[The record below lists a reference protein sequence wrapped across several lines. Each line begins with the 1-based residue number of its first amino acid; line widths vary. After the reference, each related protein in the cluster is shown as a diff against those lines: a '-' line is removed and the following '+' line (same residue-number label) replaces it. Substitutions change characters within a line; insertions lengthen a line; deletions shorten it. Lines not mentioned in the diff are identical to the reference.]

1 MPSAARGFGFL
12 FPIRY
17 SLLPVSVRERILAHF
32 AEQAMY
38 CEMFGSPFTAQLI
51 QRISEDYEQSGP
63 IAALLKDWNTNPRAD
78 ALALRLAGYFH
89 AAVLSN
95 RDPELTAHYPS
106 RLANWSIED
115 IWPLARALLERE
127 PNTAAQFI
135 RSAPQTNE
143 TRRSIALLAAFLTFA
158 DTWKGEVDM
167 LEIGA
172 SAGLNLNWDLF
183 TYKTKS
189 WAWGAEGPVQI
200 DTDWN
205 GPPPPLANIN
215 VRHRAAC
222 DLNPLD
228 ISDPAQLL
236 QLKSY
241 IWPDQP
247 ERLARFDGAVAL
259 ARDAG
264 ANVERADAAEWL
276 ARKLSQRATDAATIV
291 YHSVFLQYPPREAR
305 DAIVGAITAA
315 GARATE
321 QAPLAWVR
329 LEPEALTDDVR
340 DSPRMVIDVTT
351 WPGGLRRII
360 GYTDG
365 HVRAVYANA

>member
-1 MPSAARGFGFL
+1 MTM
-12 FPIRY
+12 
-17 SLLPVSVRERILAHF
+17 REKILAHF

-38 CEMFGSPFTAQLI
+38 CDTFGSPFTAQLI
-51 QRISEDYEQSGP
+51 KAISADYEQGGP
-63 IAALLKDWNTNPRAD
+63 IASLLANWTTNPRAD

-89 AAVLSN
+89 HAVLIN
-95 RDPELTAHYPS
+95 RDPELAAHYPS
-106 RLANWSIED
+106 SVANWTIDD

-127 PNTAAQFI
+127 PNTAAAFI

-143 TRRSIALLAAFLTFA
+143 TRRSIALLAAFLHFA
-158 DTWKGEVDM
+158 QQWQGEIDL

-172 SAGLNLNWDLF
+172 SAGLNMNWDLY

-189 WAWGAEGPVQI
+189 WTWGAEGPVQI

-205 GPPPPLANIN
+205 GPPPPLADIN
-215 VRHRAAC
+215 VRTRAAC

-228 ISDPAQLL
+228 ISDETQRL

-259 ARDAG
+259 ARETG
-264 ANVERADAAEWL
+264 VHVERADAAPWL
-276 ARKLSQRATDAATIV
+276 AQKLNARAADAATIV

-305 DAIVGAITAA
+305 EAIVDAITEA
-315 GARATE
+315 GARATPS
-321 QAPLAWVR
+321 APLAWVR
-329 LEPEALTDDVR
+329 LEPEALTDGVEN
-340 DSPRMVIDVTT
+340 SPRMVIDITT
-351 WPGGLRRII
+351 WPGGARRII

-365 HVRAVYANA
+365 HVRAVYAQ

>member
-1 MPSAARGFGFL
+1 MRDK
-12 FPIRY
+12 
-17 SLLPVSVRERILAHF
+17 ILAHF

-51 QRISEDYEQSGP
+51 QRFSEDYERGGP
-63 IAALLKDWNTNPRAD
+63 VATLLKDWSTNPRAD

-89 AAVLSN
+89 AAVLAN
-95 RDPELTAHYPS
+95 RDAELAAHYPS
-106 RLANWSIED
+106 QLANWSIDD
-115 IWPLARALLERE
+115 IWPLALALLERE
-127 PNTAAQFI
+127 PNTAAAFI

-158 DTWKGEVDM
+158 NSWKGEVDM

-200 DTDWN
+200 DTDWY
-205 GPPPPLANIN
+205 GPAPPLADIA
-215 VRHRAAC
+215 VRRRAAC

-228 ISDPAQLL
+228 IADPAELL

-259 ARDAG
+259 AREAG
-264 ANVERADAAEWL
+264 VKVERADAAQWL
-276 ARKLSQRATDAATIV
+276 TQKLAQRAPDAATIV

-305 DAIVGAITAA
+305 AAIIDAITSA
-315 GARATE
+315 GARASE
-321 QAPLAWVR
+321 RAPLVWVR

-340 DSPRMVIDVTT
+340 DSPRMVIDLTT
-351 WPGGLRRII
+351 WPGAHRRII

-365 HVRAVYANA
+365 HVRAVYAAE

>member
-1 MPSAARGFGFL
+1 MSKDK
-12 FPIRY
+12 
-17 SLLPVSVRERILAHF
+17 ILAHF

-38 CEMFGSPFTAQLI
+38 CDMFGSPFTAQLI
-51 QRISEDYEQSGP
+51 RRISEDYEQGGP

-89 AAVLSN
+89 HAVLVN
-95 RDPELTAHYPS
+95 RDAALAAHYPS
-106 RLANWSIED
+106 SVANWSIDD

-127 PNTAAQFI
+127 PIAAAQFI

-143 TRRSIALLAAFLTFA
+143 TRRSIALLAAFLHFA
-158 DTWKGEVDM
+158 ETWKGEIDM

-183 TYKTKS
+183 TYKTKC

-200 DTDWN
+200 DTDWQ
-205 GPPPPLANIN
+205 GPPPPIADIA
-215 VRHRAAC
+215 VRNRAAC

-228 ISDPAQLL
+228 ISDDGQRL
-236 QLKSY
+236 QLRSY
-241 IWPDQP
+241 VWPDQP

-259 ARDAG
+259 ARETG
-264 ANVERADAAEWL
+264 VEVERADAATWL
-276 ARKLSQRATDAATIV
+276 SQKLSARAQDAATIV
-291 YHSVFLQYPPREAR
+291 YHSVFLQYPPRDAREAII
-305 DAIVGAITAA
+305 DAIQSA

-321 QAPLAWVR
+321 HAPLAWVR
-329 LEPEALTDDVR
+329 LEPEALTDDVPG
-340 DSPRMVIDVTT
+340 SPRMVIDITT
-351 WPGGLRRII
+351 WPGAQRRII

-365 HVRAVYANA
+365 HVRAVYAQ

>member
-1 MPSAARGFGFL
+1 MTM
-12 FPIRY
+12 
-17 SLLPVSVRERILAHF
+17 REKILAHF

-38 CEMFGSPFTAQLI
+38 CDMFDSPFTAQLI
-51 QRISEDYEQSGP
+51 KAISADYEQGGP
-63 IAALLKDWNTNPRAD
+63 IASLLANWTTNPRAD

-89 AAVLSN
+89 HAVLIN
-95 RDPELTAHYPS
+95 RDPELAAHYPS
-106 RLANWSIED
+106 SVANWTIDD

-127 PNTAAQFI
+127 PNTAAAFI
-135 RSAPQTNE
+135 GSERQTNE
-143 TRRSIALLAAFLTFA
+143 TRGSIVLLAAFLHFA
-158 DTWKGEVDM
+158 QQWQGEIDL

-172 SAGLNLNWDLF
+172 SAGLNMNWDLY

-189 WAWGAEGPVQI
+189 WTWGAEGPVQI

-205 GPPPPLANIN
+205 GPPPPLADIN
-215 VRHRAAC
+215 VRTRAAC

-228 ISDPAQLL
+228 ISDETQRL

-259 ARDAG
+259 ARETG
-264 ANVERADAAEWL
+264 VHVERADAAPWL
-276 ARKLSQRATDAATIV
+276 AQKLNARAADAATIV

-305 DAIVGAITAA
+305 EAIVNAITEA
-315 GARATE
+315 GARATSS
-321 QAPLAWVR
+321 APLAWVR
-329 LEPEALTDDVR
+329 LEPEALTDGVEN
-340 DSPRMVIDVTT
+340 SPRMVIDITT
-351 WPGGLRRII
+351 WPGGARRII

-365 HVRAVYANA
+365 HVRAVYAQ

>member
-1 MPSAARGFGFL
+1 MTM
-12 FPIRY
+12 
-17 SLLPVSVRERILAHF
+17 REKILAHF

-38 CEMFGSPFTAQLI
+38 CDTFGSPFTAQLI
-51 QRISEDYEQSGP
+51 KAISADYEQGGP
-63 IAALLKDWNTNPRAD
+63 IASLLANWTTNPRAD

-89 AAVLSN
+89 HAVLIN
-95 RDPELTAHYPS
+95 RDPELAAHYPS
-106 RLANWSIED
+106 SIANWTIDD

-127 PNTAAQFI
+127 PNTAAAFI

-143 TRRSIALLAAFLTFA
+143 TRRSIALLAAFLHFA
-158 DTWKGEVDM
+158 QRWQSEIDL

-172 SAGLNLNWDLF
+172 SAGLNMNWDLY

-189 WAWGAEGPVQI
+189 WTWGAEGPVQI

-205 GPPPPLANIN
+205 GPPPPLADIN
-215 VRHRAAC
+215 VRTRAAC

-228 ISDPAQLL
+228 ISDETQRL

-259 ARDAG
+259 ARETG
-264 ANVERADAAEWL
+264 VHVERADAAPWL
-276 ARKLSQRATDAATIV
+276 AQKLNARAADAATIV

-305 DAIVGAITAA
+305 EAIVDAITEA
-315 GARATE
+315 GARATPS
-321 QAPLAWVR
+321 APLAWVR
-329 LEPEALTDDVR
+329 LEPEALTDGVEN
-340 DSPRMVIDVTT
+340 SPRMVIDITT
-351 WPGGLRRII
+351 WPGGARRII

-365 HVRAVYANA
+365 HVRAVYAQ

>member
-1 MPSAARGFGFL
+1 MN
-12 FPIRY
+12 
-17 SLLPVSVRERILAHF
+17 EKILAHF

-38 CEMFGSPFTAQLI
+38 CDMFGSPFTSQLI
-51 QRISEDYEQSGP
+51 RAMSEDYQSGGP
-63 IAALLKDWNTNPRAD
+63 IAAQLEEWNTSPRAD

-89 AAVLSN
+89 HAVLVG
-95 RDPELTAHYPS
+95 REAALAAHYPS
-106 RLANWSIED
+106 SLANWSIED
-115 IWPLARALLERE
+115 VWPLARALLERE
-127 PNTAAQFI
+127 PNAAAAFI

-143 TRRSIALLAAFLTFA
+143 TRRSIALLAAFLRFA
-158 DTWKGEVDM
+158 DSWKGEVDM

-172 SAGLNLNWDLF
+172 SAGLNMNWDLY
-183 TYKTKS
+183 TYQTKS
-189 WAWGAEGPVQI
+189 WAWGAQGPVQI

-205 GPPPPLANIN
+205 GPPPPIADIA

-228 ISDPAQLL
+228 ISDEHERL
-236 QLKSY
+236 QLRSY
-241 IWPDQP
+241 VWPDQP

-259 ARDAG
+259 ARETG
-264 ANVERADAAEWL
+264 VHVERADAAHWL
-276 ARKLSQRATDAATIV
+276 AQKLSARADDAATIV

-305 DAIVGAITAA
+305 EAIVDAILSA

-321 QAPLAWVR
+321 RAPLAWVR
-329 LEPEALTDDVR
+329 LEPEALTDDAR

-351 WPGGLRRII
+351 WPGAKRRIV

-365 HVRAVYANA
+365 HVRAVYAV

>member
-1 MPSAARGFGFL
+1 MKDK
-12 FPIRY
+12 
-17 SLLPVSVRERILAHF
+17 ILAHF

-38 CEMFGSPFTAQLI
+38 CDMFGSPFTAQLI
-51 QRISEDYEQSGP
+51 RSLSEDYEGGGP
-63 IAALLKDWNTNPRAD
+63 IAVLLKGWNTNPRAD

-89 AAVLSN
+89 HAVLMN
-95 RDPELTAHYPS
+95 RDAELAAHYPS
-106 RLANWSIED
+106 NVANWAIED

-127 PNTAAQFI
+127 PDAAAQFI

-158 DTWKGEVDM
+158 ESWKGEVDM

-172 SAGLNLNWDLF
+172 SAGLNLNWDLY

-200 DTDWN
+200 DTDWS
-205 GPPPPLANIN
+205 GPPPPIADIA
-215 VRHRAAC
+215 VRSRAAC

-228 ISDPAQLL
+228 ISDDAQRL

-259 ARDAG
+259 ARETG
-264 ANVERADAAEWL
+264 VHVERADAATWL
-276 ARKLSQRATDAATIV
+276 AQKLANRADDAATVV
-291 YHSVFLQYPPREAR
+291 YHSVFLQYPPPEAR
-305 DAIVGAITAA
+305 DAIVDAIRSA
-315 GARATE
+315 GVRASE
-321 QAPLAWVR
+321 RAPLAWVR

-340 DSPRMVIDVTT
+340 DSPRMVIDITT
-351 WPGGLRRII
+351 WPGAQRRII

-365 HVRAVYANA
+365 HVRAVYAI

>member
-1 MPSAARGFGFL
+1 
-12 FPIRY
+12 
-17 SLLPVSVRERILAHF
+17 VREKILAHF

-38 CEMFGSPFTAQLI
+38 CEMFGSPFTADLI
-51 QRISEDYEQSGP
+51 KRISEDYERGGP
-63 IAALLKDWNTNPRAD
+63 VAALLKDWTTNPRAD

-89 AAVLSN
+89 HAVLVN
-95 RDPELTAHYPS
+95 RDTELAAHYPS
-106 RLANWSIED
+106 NIANWSIQS

-127 PNTAAQFI
+127 PNAAAQFI

-143 TRRSIALLAAFLTFA
+143 TRRSIALLAAFLHFA
-158 DTWKGEVDM
+158 ETWSGEIDM

-172 SAGLNLNWDLF
+172 SAGLNLNWDLY
-183 TYKTKS
+183 TYTTKS

-205 GPPPPLANIN
+205 GPAPPIVDIA

-228 ISDPAQLL
+228 ISDEAQRL

-259 ARDAG
+259 ARETG
-264 ANVERADAAEWL
+264 VHVERADAVEWL
-276 ARKLSQRATDAATIV
+276 TQKLAARALDAATIV

-305 DAIVGAITAA
+305 RAIIDAIVTA

-321 QAPLAWVR
+321 RAPLAWVR

-340 DSPRMVIDVTT
+340 DSPRMVIDLTT
-351 WPGGLRRII
+351 WPGARRRIV

-365 HVRAVYANA
+365 HVRTVYAV

>member
-1 MPSAARGFGFL
+1 MNDK
-12 FPIRY
+12 
-17 SLLPVSVRERILAHF
+17 ILAHF

-51 QRISEDYEQSGP
+51 QRFSEDYERGGP
-63 IAALLKDWNTNPRAD
+63 IAALLNDWNTNPRAD

-89 AAVLSN
+89 AAVLAN
-95 RDPELTAHYPS
+95 RAPELTAHYPS
-106 RLANWSIED
+106 NLANWSIED
-115 IWPLARALLERE
+115 IWPLALALLERE
-127 PNTAAQFI
+127 LNTAAQFI

-200 DTDWN
+200 DTDWT
-205 GPPPPLANIN
+205 GPAPPLADIN

-228 ISDPAQLL
+228 IGDPAQLL

-259 ARDAG
+259 AREAG
-264 ANVERADAAEWL
+264 VQVERADAAEWL
-276 ARKLSQRATDAATIV
+276 TQKLAQRATDAATIV

-305 DAIVGAITAA
+305 TAIIDAITSA
-315 GARATE
+315 GGRATE
-321 QAPLAWVR
+321 KAPLAWVR
-329 LEPEALTDDVR
+329 LEPEALTDNLR
-340 DSPRMVIDVTT
+340 DSPRMVIDITT
-351 WPGGLRRII
+351 WPGEHRKII

-365 HVRAVYANA
+365 HVRAVYAV

>member
-1 MPSAARGFGFL
+1 MRD
-12 FPIRY
+12 
-17 SLLPVSVRERILAHF
+17 RIISHF

-38 CEMFGSPFTAQLI
+38 CEMFGSPFTAELI
-51 QRISEDYEQSGP
+51 RRVSEDYEQGGP
-63 IAALLKDWNTNPRAD
+63 VAALLANWSTNPRAD
-78 ALALRLAGYFH
+78 ALALRIAGYFH
-89 AAVLSN
+89 HAVLVS
-95 RDPELTAHYPS
+95 RDAELAAHYPS
-106 RLANWSIED
+106 QLANWSIEE

-127 PNTAAQFI
+127 PNTAARFI
-135 RSAPQTNE
+135 RSPPQTNE

-158 DTWKGEVDM
+158 ETWKGEVDM

-189 WAWGAEGPVQI
+189 WAWGQEGPVQI

-205 GPPPPLANIN
+205 GAPPPLADIK
-215 VRHRAAC
+215 VRARAAC

-228 ISDPAQLL
+228 IANEAELL

-259 ARDAG
+259 ARETG
-264 ANVERADAAEWL
+264 VHVERADAAEWL
-276 ARKLSQRATDAATIV
+276 TQKLAQRANDAATIV
-291 YHSVFLQYPPREAR
+291 YHSIFLQYPPREAR
-305 DAIVGAITAA
+305 AAIVDAIQSA
-315 GARATE
+315 GASASER
-321 QAPLAWVR
+321 APLVWVR
-329 LEPEALTDDVR
+329 LEPEALTDNVR
-340 DSPRMVIDVTT
+340 DSPRMVIDLTT
-351 WPGGLRRII
+351 WPGGQRRII

-365 HVRAVYANA
+365 HVRAVWAVT